1 MSKSKLENKLLAV
14 VRIRGR
20 TNIRDSIEET
30 LQRMNLKR
38 VNNLSLIYGTKSNL
52 GMLYKCKDYVTFGEV
67 DSGVLKALL
76 EKKCK
81 NAEEAA
87 AIMSGTKKPKDAGIK
102 LPIRMTPPKHGYK
115 AIKLPFANKGDLGYR
130 GEKINDLIK
139 RMM

>member
-30 LQRMNLKR
+30 LQRMSLKR

-52 GMLYKCKDYVTFGEV
+52 GMLYKCKDYVTFGEI
-67 DSGVLKALL
+67 STETLNELL
-76 EKKCK
+76 ENKGAK
-81 NAEEAA
+81 AEEAA
-87 AIMSGTKKPKDAGIK
+87 ALMGGAKKPKDAGVK
-102 LPIRMTPPKHGYK
+102 LPLRMKPPKHGYK
-115 AIKLPFANKGDLGYR
+115 AIKLPFTSKGDLGYR
-130 GEKINDLIK
+130 GERINALIK